1 MRHVTNLMLTI
12 RNRSLRHKV
21 LKLVVEVI
29 ETSFI
34 FLKPE
39 VVVQLVVV
47 LSRILNKNINGT
59 QMRSEDEN
67 QIDLYCKMIE
77 KILYRFFFNQNDNS
91 LKFNDF

>member
-47 LSRILNKNINGT
+47 LSRILNKNINGA
-59 QMRSEDEN
+59 
-67 QIDLYCKMIE
+67 
-77 KILYRFFFNQNDNS
+77 
-91 LKFNDF
+91 